1 MKNKIKIILITSLFI
16 FNSCSVNL
24 LNLKE
29 DIERLKIKIYSE
41 ELKYDMD
48 SLKIYLSKY
57 LNEKKVGEEILCQS
71 TDKINSEGDFF
82 SFLRW
87 GPYAIDG
94 KFNFEEGYPIQFN
107 HDSSLALIVES
118 DLTELQN
125 NSSALYLV
133 DMKNCRLKLISEFET
148 SSNYIKESIPFSND
162 EVRYYTIGTPAKWL
176 DNSKFV
182 LGTNDGIYLY
192 DKNSLEEPFKVMEEN
207 IYSNFIVFKD
217 KLINQTLSSIEV
229 IDYANKTSYELFDER
244 KSIGLK
250 KTDKYLYFIKGWSL
264 YRSDL
269 ETLNKPVRVY
279 KANDFIKDY
288 LIIDDN
294 QFIIRSGDIAD
305 IPEFDNFYYFNII
318 NKETVFIDKTSRLNY
333 YYLSTDK
340 KYFVAVKKVI
350 QISYYDVL
358 VVYDLDK
365 KVKYEFDLETIPE

>member
-1 MKNKIKIILITSLFI
+1 MKNKIKAILITFLFI
-16 FNSCSVNL
+16 FNSCSANL

-29 DIERLKIKIYSE
+29 DIGRLKIRVISE
-41 ELKYDMD
+41 ELNYDKD

-57 LNEKKVGEEILCQS
+57 LNEKKVGDEILCQS
-71 TDKINSEGDFF
+71 IDKISSEEDFF

-87 GPYAIDG
+87 GSYSIDG

-107 HDSSLALIVES
+107 NDSSLALIIES

-133 DMKNCRLKLISEFET
+133 DMKNCRLKLIREFEA
-148 SSNYIKESIPFSND
+148 SSTYIKESIPFTND

-176 DNSKFV
+176 DISKFL

-192 DKNSLEEPFKVMEEN
+192 DKNNIEEPSKVMEEN
-207 IYSNFIVFKD
+207 IYSNFILYKD
-217 KLINQTLSSIEV
+217 KLINQTITSIEV
-229 IDYANKTSYELFDER
+229 IDYAKKTKYELFDER
-244 KSIGLK
+244 ESIGLK
-250 KTDKYLYFIKGWSL
+250 KTDEYLYFIKGWSL

-269 ETLNKPVRVY
+269 EKLNKPVRVY

-294 QFIIRSGDIAD
+294 QFIIRSGGIAD
-305 IPEFDNFYYFNII
+305 IPEFNNFYYYNNQ
-318 NKETVFIDKTSRLNY
+318 NKETVFIDNTNKLNY
-333 YYLSTDK
+333 YYLSSDK
-340 KYFVAVKKVI
+340 KYFVAVKKIV

-365 KVKYEFDLETIPE
+365 KVKYEFDLETIEE